1 MAGAREALM
10 LATRALPLL
19 LLAALTA
26 CSVEAP
32 RTRGGEEGPAHDPVM
47 SAAIEGL
54 SKDATIIERLE
65 SFGIESTTTTPEQMA
80 AIIKAELPVY
90 TEAVKAAGL
99 LK

>member
-1 MAGAREALM
+1 L
-10 LATRALPLL
+10 
-19 LLAALTA
+19 
-26 CSVEAP
+26 
-32 RTRGGEEGPAHDPVM
+32 
-47 SAAIEGL
+47 SAAIQGL